1 MTPTRE
7 MAVALGAVLAG
18 AVACG
23 GVQSRTLL
31 SNDTVMY
38 ILDTETDEVVS
49 VVEEPGLEEHE
60 PTPVSRTF
68 VSRAM
73 MASSFFQ
80 DEDIDEIAEPIAVTL
95 EEMKPDERIRIVAW
109 QDDGARLYY
118 LHVRNGK
125 LRMVFRRGANIIAT
139 YEARVPAEVVAIAAP
154 VSDGPQPGGGPPA
167 TDTGPNSEENTG
179 GETRTAVAETKSD
192 PKPKRRRVIKQRKVS
207 NQPKLSE
214 GEARTKLS
222 QLQTMLERDLI
233 TRIEYRDKRREVL
246 ERL

>member
-1 MTPTRE
+1 MTPACERV
-7 MAVALGAVLAG
+7 AALGAVLAG

-23 GVQSRTLL
+23 GMQSRTLL
-31 SNDTVMY
+31 SNDAVVY

-60 PTPVSRTF
+60 PTPVSRIF

-80 DEDIDEIAEPIAVTL
+80 DEDIDEIAEPIALTL
-95 EEMKPDERIRIVAW
+95 EEMEPGERIRIVAW
-109 QDDGARLYY
+109 QGDGARLYY
-118 LHVRNGK
+118 LHIRNGK

-139 YEARVPAEVVAIAAP
+139 YEAKVPAEVVAIAEP
-154 VSDGPQPGGGPPA
+154 VVDEPPGGSPPA
-167 TDTGPNSEENTG
+167 TDPAPDP
-179 GETRTAVAETKSD
+179 GEPAGSDTRTAVAENDSE
-192 PKPKRRRVIKQRKVS
+192 PKQRKRRVIKQRKVS
-207 NQPKLSE
+207 TQPKLSE

-222 QLQTMLERDLI
+222 QLQSMLERELI
-233 TRIEYRDKRREVL
+233 TRVEYRDKRREVL